1 MMYMKKLTFTI
12 VLMLTLHAAF
22 GQMWL
27 NRAVPDGRVDSV
39 WNAIGLPQGYNGE
52 GVIIGVTDWGFDY
65 THPVFYDTNMVSY
78 RVLRAW
84 DQYKT
89 SGPAPEGFTYG
100 TEYVGPE
107 ELLTAQCDTSGDYDY
122 AYHGTHCASIAAGA
136 GAGTEYRGV
145 AFGANLLFCS
155 LNLNYVQCVIDAWRW
170 MYDVAQQEGK
180 RLVISMS
187 WGVYFMDNMDGTGL
201 LAEEIE
207 RLSNLGV
214 VFVSSAGNNG
224 DVNFHI
230 EKIFTQ
236 QDTVYSRFN
245 FPPTSG
251 AYWGASISM
260 TNYDNVTNSTKN
272 VNMPFSF
279 QLLVMNSIHE
289 VLASTPFVSTLQ
301 DTYVDTVFVIDGDT
315 VVFNYEVVSTN
326 PYNHAPNVRL
336 RVKKNT
342 HFQYAIGV
350 AAEAGDFHAWNLAE
364 LTKAWGNWGGSFS
377 TIPQWTNSI
386 GGDNRYAVSTPSN
399 IDQVITVAAHQSRF
413 TNNAGYSVGGAIA
426 DFSSSGPGFGFEKKP
441 TVSAPGKNV
450 VAALSSF
457 TNSYTGTYA
466 KTITFNGR
474 TYRFISLSGTS
485 MSGPFVAGVCALI
498 LQANPYLS
506 PAQVLDI
513 LGETAYQDEFTQTS
527 GEFRFGYGKVDAH
540 EAVRLALNTVGVEH
554 HTMPVTSQYTLYPNP
569 ATGEVFVTANTES
582 LYVPCVVYDLSGRIV
597 RKMTLQQGVTRLDI
611 ADLKPGC
618 YILRMEDNQQV
629 VSKKLIVR

>member
-1 MMYMKKLTFTI
+1 MKKLIFTLVMMI
-12 VLMLTLHAAF
+12 SFQMVF

-27 NRAVPDGRVDSV
+27 HHAVPDGRVDSV
-39 WNAIGLPQGYNGE
+39 WNAIGLPQGFDGE
-52 GVIIGVTDWGFDY
+52 GVLIGVTDWGFDY
-65 THPVFYDTNMVSY
+65 THPVFYDTSMVSY

-84 DQYKT
+84 DQYKM
-89 SGPAPEGFTYG
+89 SGPAPAGFSYG

-107 ELLTAQCDTSGDYDY
+107 ELLAAHCDTSNDYNF

-145 AFGANLLFCS
+145 AFGAQLLFCTI
-155 LNLNYVQCVIDAWRW
+155 NLNYVQCVIDAWRW

-187 WGVYFMDNMDGTGL
+187 WGVYFLDNMDGTGV
-201 LAEEIE
+201 LADEVE

-224 DVNFHI
+224 DVNFHL
-230 EKIFTQ
+230 EKLFTQ
-236 QDTVYSRFN
+236 RDTVYSRFN

-251 AYWGASISM
+251 VYWGASINM
-260 TNYDNVTNSTKN
+260 TNYDNITNSPNSTN
-272 VNMPFSF
+272 IPFSF
-279 QLLVMNSIHE
+279 QLLAMNSSYE
-289 VLASTPFVSTLQ
+289 VLASTPFVSTQQ
-301 DTYVDTVFVIDGDT
+301 DVYVDSMFVIDGDT

-350 AAEAGDFHAWNLAE
+350 TAEEGWFHAWNLAE
-364 LTKAWGNWGGSFS
+364 LTKAWGNWGGSFT

-386 GGDNRYAVSTPSN
+386 GGDNHYAVSTPSN
-399 IDQVITVAAHQSRF
+399 IDEVITVAAHQSRY
-413 TNNAGYSVGGAIA
+413 TNNAGYSIGGAIA
-426 DFSSSGPGFGFEKKP
+426 DFSSAGPGFGSKMKP

-450 VAALSSF
+450 VAALSSY
-457 TNSYTGTYA
+457 TDSYTGTYT
-466 KTITFNGR
+466 KTITFNDR

-485 MSGPFVAGVCALI
+485 MSGPFVAGVCALM

-513 LGETAYQDEFTQTS
+513 IGSSAYQDSFTAS
-527 GEFRFGYGKVDAH
+527 AGELRFGYGKVDAH
-540 EAVRLALNTVGVEH
+540 AAVLLALNTVGVEQ
-554 HTMPVTSQYTLYPNP
+554 HTAPATAQYTLYPNP
-569 ATGEVFVTANTES
+569 AAGEVFVTANTNEMMA
-582 LYVPCVVYDLSGRIV
+582 PCTVYDLSGRAV
-597 RKMTLQQGVTRLDI
+597 MQEVLYPGVTRLDI
-611 ADLKPGC
+611 AHLTPGC
-618 YILRMEDNQQV
+618 YILRIQDGRQV
-629 VSKKLIVR
+629 ITQKLIVR